1 MIGNIVFDITIVIN
15 SQVTIP
21 VDVSFGTRISALT
34 RATRI
39 LIITNFVA
47 MIVEMDMVSGTIV
60 TINDRKRIVDTTE
73 KLIAKRSNNF

>member
-34 RATRI
+34 RATKI

-73 KLIAKRSNNF
+73 KLTAKRSNNF

>member
-34 RATRI
+34 RATKI

-73 KLIAKRSNNF
+73 KLTAKKSNNF